1 MNIKDEEEVKQI
13 DIENKQINVEWRWN
27 FENIIITI

>member
-27 FENIIITI
+27 FENIIII